1 MKRRGLIVAIALI
14 GVCSA
19 AAYGL
24 NLFETAGPVGEHQVA
39 LTFGFGL
46 ATTEL
51 GEGGTWYIVPQGR
64 LAIGLLQGLDL
75 GIHSGWSNEIGT
87 GASEWLGTLIDV
99 KITSVHVP
107 DMYTLAWGAG
117 GGFGL
122 DLLGNGWGV
131 FVQILF
137 ESQSPFLPI
146 FVTYRSI
153 LPFDAVASG
162 SIEFR
167 GYIAGGL
174 RLQLA
179 PIARL
184 LLVVDVHGG
193 LASLGLGLEIAF

>member
-1 MKRRGLIVAIALI
+1 MTKRGLVLAIVVVA
-14 GVCSA
+14 VCSA
-19 AAYGL
+19 AGHAF

-51 GEGGTWYIVPQGR
+51 GEGGTWYLVPQGR
-64 LAIGLLQGLDL
+64 VTIGLLQGLDL
-75 GIHSGWSNEIGT
+75 GVHSGWLTEIGT
-87 GASEWLGTLIDV
+87 GAVDWLGTLVDV
-99 KITSVHVP
+99 KITSTHVP

-117 GGFGL
+117 GGYGL
-122 DLLGNGWGV
+122 DFFGNGWGV

-137 ESQSPFLPI
+137 ESHSPFLPI

-153 LPFDAVASG
+153 LPFDGGA
-162 SIEFR
+162 IEFE

-184 LLVVDVHGG
+184 LLVVDVYAG